1 MALACAFVLCWPRGA
16 RVRLAARRAPCP
28 LARARTSYYQLQFSG
43 PCTGTDVPTA
53 LHSGQHGRLWALA
66 CVESLDCILRDQS
79 PQP

>member
-16 RVRLAARRAPCP
+16 RVRLAARRA
-28 LARARTSYYQLQFSG
+28 RTSYSMVLLPVAEFSG
-43 PCTGTDVPTA
+43 PCTGTDAPTA